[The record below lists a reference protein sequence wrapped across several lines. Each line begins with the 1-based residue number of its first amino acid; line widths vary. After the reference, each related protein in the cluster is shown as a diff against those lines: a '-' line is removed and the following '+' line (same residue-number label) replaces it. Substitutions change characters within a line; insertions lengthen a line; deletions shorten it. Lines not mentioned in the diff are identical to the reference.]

1 MLSTNFS
8 SPFPA
13 DLISTHAQL
22 DNNHLAP
29 VTCYY
34 IILFTDKKLVQNKT
48 TSFND
53 VVEYFDKYSSLI
65 CRTKQLNTITYLIWQ
80 DTISI

>member
-29 VTCYY
+29 VTSHY
-34 IILFTDKKLVQNKT
+34 IILFTDKKLVQNKST
-48 TSFND
+48 ILKEVD
-53 VVEYFDKYSSLI
+53 YYFDKFLI
-65 CRTKQLNTITYLIWQ
+65 YIVIENN
-80 DTISI
+80 

>member
-1 MLSTNFS
+1 MWLMLIGSCLLPTQNNIQENDWKILLSTNFS

-34 IILFTDKKLVQNKT
+34 IIPFTDKKLVQNKT
-48 TSFND
+48 TTFN
-53 VVEYFDKYSSLI
+53 E
-65 CRTKQLNTITYLIWQ
+65 
-80 DTISI
+80 